1 MIMTMAQ
8 LKVQIFQRE
17 LRTMITLL
25 CFFLFF
31 GRVSESKS
39 ECESEW
45 VSETIVE
52 QWRYFIFDSNNQKIL
67 SLSPLR
73 ATFRSLSFLVSS
85 SDAFMS
91 CDDHFLKPPQQIQK
105 VKYYMASSPIF
116 ILIANSFD
124 SLRYISTLWGVEWTS
139 WPISILWIQYT
150 CFYLS

>member
-1 MIMTMAQ
+1 M
-8 LKVQIFQRE
+8 
-17 LRTMITLL
+17 
-25 CFFLFF
+25 FFLFF

-52 QWRYFIFDSNNQKIL
+52 QWRYFIFDSNNLKSKNSVAFAPARDIPKLKLPGLKQRCFYEL
-67 SLSPLR
+67 WWPL
-73 ATFRSLSFLVSS
+73 
-85 SDAFMS
+85 
-91 CDDHFLKPPQQIQK
+91 LKAPTKRKQIQK